1 LDYSTIKNLKING
14 QLNDEDF
21 VFIRN
26 DMSQLT
32 ALNLYGVKMKHIAI
46 QVGWD
51 QYEYYD
57 DYLPDNALTGMD
69 FLRYLVL
76 PQKLTEIGSGAF
88 RELNL
93 RGTLFIPNS
102 VTYIHG
108 DCFRGMGDGVEIN
121 IPTSLERIDDWAFY
135 ESKVKLDFN
144 LPATLKYIGAG
155 VFWNASNVY
164 GTFALPSGIENIG
177 SYAFCGMGHDME
189 GDIEIPAAIKTIAYS
204 SFKINF
210 KNGTRLYFSEGL
222 ETIEHDA
229 FSWLKI
235 WNTIVFPKSLIEIN
249 NHNNGGDGA
258 FAHVQ
263 FKGGVQLPEK
273 ISFLGTGI
281 FQESSI
287 SGSITLPQGINS
299 VRNNLFQGS
308 QVSDVTIPSNYEEIR
323 QEAFADCSELKNI
336 TISKNV
342 NYIGDRAI
350 ANCPQ
355 LSTVVCL
362 AKTPPTAT
370 TAFADLEWDKVIL
383 EVPESA
389 INQYRSAEGWKQ
401 FRNITP
407 HRELAINI
415 PSIECI
421 NNAMSVD
428 GILRSEGAWLVENCP
443 SWCHV
448 SQTSGTTLKT
458 ELTVTVDKLDAGS
471 ADRSGEIT
479 FKLADADYRVSV
491 PVSQID
497 YQYAEGEDIVL
508 QKASAGG
515 NEIPIFIVGDGFSAQ
530 EIVSGQYLQLMRE
543 HMEHFF
549 NIEPY
554 KTYRDYFTVSTAV
567 AVSPNSGVSTLSE
580 TKSTKFDTEVDQY
593 GSYSCDQNK
602 LRSFMR
608 AVSSRFDSEMD
619 RSLVIFVVNNVNSRG
634 TASVFDTEPAIAF
647 CPLSDD
653 SYPYDQRGIVQHYAG
668 GIAFAKLGPEYI
680 SHYEFFKTCCCPNCR
695 DYDTYRD
702 AKNRG
707 WFSNLSMTAKMNEVP
722 WSHLIFNENYSDIV
736 DVYEGGYR
744 HFRGVYRSEN
754 MSCMST
760 FIAYYNTISRETI
773 VRRIMDYSGKEF
785 SFDDFVAKDSRSGIV
800 Q

>member
-1 LDYSTIKNLKING
+1 
-14 QLNDEDF
+14 
-21 VFIRN
+21 
-26 DMSQLT
+26 
-32 ALNLYGVKMKHIAI
+32 
-46 QVGWD
+46 
-51 QYEYYD
+51 
-57 DYLPDNALTGMD
+57 
-69 FLRYLVL
+69 
-76 PQKLTEIGSGAF
+76 
-88 RELNL
+88 
-93 RGTLFIPNS
+93 
-102 VTYIHG
+102 
-108 DCFRGMGDGVEIN
+108 
-121 IPTSLERIDDWAFY
+121 
-135 ESKVKLDFN
+135 
-144 LPATLKYIGAG
+144 
-155 VFWNASNVY
+155 
-164 GTFALPSGIENIG
+164 
-177 SYAFCGMGHDME
+177 MGHDME
-189 GDIEIPAAIKTIAYS
+189 GDIEIPATIKTIRYS
-204 SFKINF
+204 TFNINF
-210 KNGTRLYFSEGL
+210 KNGTRLYFNEGL

-229 FSWLKI
+229 FSFLKI
-235 WNTIVFPKSLIEIN
+235 WNTVVFPKSLKEIN
-249 NHNNGGDGA
+249 NRNNGGNGA
-258 FAHVQ
+258 FACVQ
-263 FKGGVQLPEK
+263 FKGGVQLPETL
-273 ISFLGTGI
+273 SFLGTEI
-281 FQESSI
+281 FQGSSI
-287 SGSITLPQGINS
+287 SGSITLPAGINS
-299 VRNNLFQGS
+299 VRDNTYQGTQLS
-308 QVSDVTIPSNYEEIR
+308 EVTIPSNYEEIR
-323 QEAFADCSELKNI
+323 QEAFADCSELKTI

-370 TAFADLEWDKVIL
+370 TAFADLQWDKVIL
-383 EVPESA
+383 EVPESSL
-389 INQYRSAEGWKQ
+389 NQYRSADGWKQ

-421 NNAMSVD
+421 NNAMSVE
-428 GILRSEGAWLVENCP
+428 GILRSEGAWLVESCP

-458 ELTVTVDKLDAGS
+458 ELTISVDKLTSGA
-471 ADRSGEIT
+471 ANRSGEIV
-479 FKLADADYRVSV
+479 FKLANADYRVSV

-497 YQYAEGEDIVL
+497 YQYAEGEEIVL

-530 EIVSGQYLQLMRE
+530 EIASGQYIQLMRE

-554 KTYRDYFTVSTAV
+554 KTYRNYFTVSTAV
-567 AVSPNSGVSTLSE
+567 AVSPNSGVTTLSE
-580 TKSTKFDTEVDQY
+580 TKATKFDTEVDQY

-608 AVSSRFDSEMD
+608 NASSRFNDEMNKA
-619 RSLVIFVVNNVNSRG
+619 LVVYVVNDVNSRG

-695 DYDTYRD
+695 DYDTYIS
-702 AKNRG
+702 AKSRG
-707 WFSNLSMTAKMNEVP
+707 WFKNISLTAKMNEVP

-736 DVYEGGYR
+736 DVYEGAYR
-744 HFRGVYRSEN
+744 HFRGAYRSEN
-754 MSCMST
+754 ISCMST

-773 VRRIMDYSGKEF
+773 VRRIMEYSGKEF
-785 SFDDFVAKDSRSGIV
+785 NFNDFVAKDSRSGIV